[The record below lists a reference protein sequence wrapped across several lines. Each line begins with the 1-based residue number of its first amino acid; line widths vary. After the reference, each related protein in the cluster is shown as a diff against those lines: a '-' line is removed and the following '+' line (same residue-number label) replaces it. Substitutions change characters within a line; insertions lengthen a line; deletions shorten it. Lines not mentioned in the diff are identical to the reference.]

1 MVGGAGPRAEA
12 GPKLQV
18 QSFCICDRVRLP
30 ALRNCARS
38 LGTEGGS
45 EETDRS
51 TGYEKPAEFGRR
63 VEDQK
68 EFYDPVEHQWG
79 CLLVMTDL
87 FTFLFSIS
95 PIP

>member
-1 MVGGAGPRAEA
+1 MGGAGPRAEA

-18 QSFCICDRVRLP
+18 QSFCTCDRVRLP
-30 ALRNCARS
+30 AFRNCDRS

-51 TGYEKPAEFGRR
+51 TDYKKLAEFGQR

-68 EFYDPVEHQWG
+68 EFHDPVEHQRG
-79 CLLVMTDL
+79 
-87 FTFLFSIS
+87 
-95 PIP
+95 